1 LLDGE
6 RRRQRSLKRPWY
18 VTALGVLSAMA
29 TIVVL
34 VLVVEHREAQ
44 LPQSHDCPPTAI
56 VNRALGTRV
65 GPASAVSENDLLG
78 CFYAQGS
85 DGQAVSVSF
94 AIAGER
100 DRDPCRDRPQ
110 MTVSGHRACDVSGT
124 RGTSRS
130 GRSLL
135 VEVNLLQ
142 YQFSSDLRAVTVS
155 QLENLAS
162 RTLDLAPPPV
172 EESKGSEPGP
182 LSGGR
187 VEA

>member
-1 LLDGE
+1 
-6 RRRQRSLKRPWY
+6 
-18 VTALGVLSAMA
+18 
-29 TIVVL
+29 
-34 VLVVEHREAQ
+34 
-44 LPQSHDCPPTAI
+44 
-56 VNRALGTRV
+56 
-65 GPASAVSENDLLG
+65 
-78 CFYAQGS
+78 
-85 DGQAVSVSF
+85 
-94 AIAGER
+94 
-100 DRDPCRDRPQ
+100 
-110 MTVSGHRACDVSGT
+110 T